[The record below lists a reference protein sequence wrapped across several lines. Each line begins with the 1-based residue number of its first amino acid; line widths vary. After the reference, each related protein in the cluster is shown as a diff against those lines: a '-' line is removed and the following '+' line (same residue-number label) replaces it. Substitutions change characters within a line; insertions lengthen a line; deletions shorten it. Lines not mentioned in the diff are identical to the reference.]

1 MKSAKQ
7 VLEDEK
13 APAVV
18 LLSVA
23 IKKYGNDCL
32 EWDPTLLKAE
42 LQRDFSCELTDL
54 QSDKIQAA
62 ITVLTSSIYESN
74 IAVFETINY
83 AFNHQLDNLDE
94 LNPLE
99 AEELIIGL
107 TEAYLIRAEA
117 IVFSP
122 EVRVYAG
129 LVFHSYGMHKPP
141 TLFPYAIMQEREG
154 DDKEK
159 NEALQEI
166 FSEKIRLIEEY
177 FKNAQIQ

>member
-1 MKSAKQ
+1 MKSVKQ
-7 VLEDEK
+7 VFEDVK

-18 LLSVA
+18 LLSIT
-23 IKKYGNDCL
+23 IKKYGAECL

-42 LQRDFSCELTDL
+42 LQRDFACELTDL
-54 QSDKIQAA
+54 QSDKLQAA
-62 ITVLTSSIYESN
+62 ITVLTSSVYESH

-107 TEAYLIRAEA
+107 TEAYIIRSEA
-117 IVFSP
+117 IEFSA

-129 LVFHSYGMHKPP
+129 MIFHAYGMHKPP

-154 DDKEK
+154 NDDEK
-159 NEALQEI
+159 NDALQEI